1 MHITVIGLGQMGRGI
16 AASLL
21 NARFDLTVWN
31 RTPGVAG
38 DLVRA
43 GAVEAATLA
52 DVGGGDI
59 IITMLADDAA
69 VEQVMFDSGLIDR
82 LPAEAIHV
90 SMSTISVRLA
100 RRLAAAHAE
109 RGSGYLSAPVFGRPE
124 AAAAARLFVIA
135 AGAAAAIDRA
145 QPVFDAI
152 GQRTFRFGDQPESAN
167 LVKLSGNFLIA
178 AVIEGL
184 GEAVALTRKGGI
196 DPHAYVE
203 MLTSTLFAAPVYKT
217 YGGLIADE
225 RYRPAGFTLPLGLKD
240 VSLVLEAGR
249 ASQVPLPIASLVR
262 DRMIEGLAH
271 GYDDADWSV
280 LGAVAASAAGLQA
293 DE

>member
-1 MHITVIGLGQMGRGI
+1 MHISVIGLGQMGRGI

-21 NARFDLTVWN
+21 NAKFDLTIWN
-31 RTPGVAG
+31 RTPGLGG

-43 GAVEAATLA
+43 GAVEAPALA
-52 DVGGGDI
+52 DASQADI
-59 IITMLADDAA
+59 VITMLADDTA
-69 VEQVMFDSGLIDR
+69 VETVAFEGGLLER
-82 LPAEAIHV
+82 LPAAAIHI

-100 RRLAAAHAE
+100 QRLAAAHAE
-109 RGSGYLSAPVFGRPE
+109 RASGFISAPVFGRPE
-124 AAAAARLFVIA
+124 AAAAAKLFIVA
-135 AGAAAAIDRA
+135 AGDEKAIERA

-152 GQRTFRFGDQPESAN
+152 GQRTFRFGDKPESAN

-196 DPHAYVE
+196 DPHALVE
-203 MLTSTLFAAPVYKT
+203 MLTSTLFAAPAYKT

-225 RYRPAGFTLPLGLKD
+225 RYRPAGFRLPLGLKD
-240 VSLVLEAGR
+240 VSLVLEAAR
-249 ASQVPLPIASLVR
+249 ATNVPLPMASLVR

-280 LGAVAASAAGLQA
+280 LGAVAAEAAGL
-293 DE
+293 